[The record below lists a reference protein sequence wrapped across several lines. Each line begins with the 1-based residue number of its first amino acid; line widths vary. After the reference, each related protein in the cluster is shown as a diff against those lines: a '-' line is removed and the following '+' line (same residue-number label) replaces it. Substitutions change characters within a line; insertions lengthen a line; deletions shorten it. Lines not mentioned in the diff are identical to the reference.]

1 MSGEYPAHPPAKR
14 SEPSKGWDRCKRG
27 IRVAKRRNAKG
38 GGEGMLWLIV
48 GIVLL
53 VIAIAG
59 GAIVHPVL
67 FVLGILA
74 LVMFVSGWRGRTA
87 L

>member
-1 MSGEYPAHPPAKR
+1 
-14 SEPSKGWDRCKRG
+14 
-27 IRVAKRRNAKG
+27 
-38 GGEGMLWLIV
+38 MLWLII

-59 GAIVHPVL
+59 GAIIHPIL
-67 FVLGILA
+67 FALAILA
-74 LVMFVSGWRGRTA
+74 LALFFTGWRGRT

>member
-1 MSGEYPAHPPAKR
+1 
-14 SEPSKGWDRCKRG
+14 
-27 IRVAKRRNAKG
+27 
-38 GGEGMLWLIV
+38 MLWLII

-74 LVMFVSGWRGRTA
+74 LVMFLGGWRGRGA
-87 L
+87 AV

>member
-1 MSGEYPAHPPAKR
+1 
-14 SEPSKGWDRCKRG
+14 
-27 IRVAKRRNAKG
+27 
-38 GGEGMLWLIV
+38 MLWLVI

-59 GAIVHPVL
+59 GAIVHPIL

-74 LVMFVSGWRGRTA
+74 LLMFFTGWRGRAA

>member
-1 MSGEYPAHPPAKR
+1 
-14 SEPSKGWDRCKRG
+14 
-27 IRVAKRRNAKG
+27 
-38 GGEGMLWLIV
+38 MLWLII

-59 GAIVHPVL
+59 GAIVHPIL
-67 FVLGILA
+67 FVLAILA
-74 LVMFVSGWRGRTA
+74 LLVFFSGWRGRAA

>member
-1 MSGEYPAHPPAKR
+1 
-14 SEPSKGWDRCKRG
+14 
-27 IRVAKRRNAKG
+27 
-38 GGEGMLWLIV
+38 MLWLII

-59 GAIVHPVL
+59 GTIVHPIL
-67 FVLGILA
+67 FVLGVLA
-74 LVMFVSGWRGRTA
+74 LLAFFSGWRGGRAA

>member
-1 MSGEYPAHPPAKR
+1 
-14 SEPSKGWDRCKRG
+14 
-27 IRVAKRRNAKG
+27 
-38 GGEGMLWLIV
+38 MLWLIL

-59 GAIVHPVL
+59 GTIVHPVL

-74 LVMFVSGWRGRTA
+74 LAMFVMRARHA
-87 L
+87 

>member
-1 MSGEYPAHPPAKR
+1 
-14 SEPSKGWDRCKRG
+14 
-27 IRVAKRRNAKG
+27 
-38 GGEGMLWLIV
+38 MLWLIL

-59 GAIVHPVL
+59 GAIVNPLL

-74 LVMFVSGWRGRTA
+74 LVLFFTGWRGSRTA
-87 L
+87 V